1 MTCYLC
7 NGHQRGAD
15 EQEPENS
22 THIELRL
29 RISRMILGLEG
40 KFNGHTGMPLLS
52 ARVNKPFQ
60 ISTVT
65 KFVFYVNV
73 LETRPSLN

>member
-1 MTCYLC
+1 MTCYLW

-29 RISRMILGLEG
+29 RISRMLPGLEG
-40 KFNGHTGMPLLS
+40 KLSSHTGVPLFL
-52 ARVNKPFQ
+52 ARVNKPSQ

-65 KFVFYVNV
+65 KFVFYVNI
-73 LETRPSLN
+73 LEIRPSLN